1 MSTPAPQPVAA
12 APVGPPKMIVLPER
26 LKQFGQRFTSVGALG
41 TGLTILF
48 YTSLTLFI
56 LFLILTFIHFTIYP
70 VFSFSEGDDG
80 IISIPT
86 SSDRQKAFT
95 GVVAM
100 PDVSAN
106 FVAIPNCSYTISFD
120 TYLNGDFFATNAPR
134 VLLYRARVPV
144 AMNSG
149 DREESLLDRFQD
161 TNLLVYLDPL
171 KNDLNVAIATSDG
184 TAARKTLQMVAPITN
199 VPMRK
204 VFRTSI
210 VFTETFVEV
219 YINGNLEQSMPLT
232 QKPISQDAKFDFYTT
247 PAMFGGNVRVANMVF
262 WPRPLKSRDV
272 RANGAPVAPDT
283 LFSPVKT

>member
-1 MSTPAPQPVAA
+1 MV
-12 APVGPPKMIVLPER
+12 VLPQR
-26 LKQFGQRFTSVGALG
+26 LRQFGQQFTTAGVLG

-56 LFLILTFIHFTIYP
+56 LFLILTFIHFTMYP
-70 VFSFSEGDDG
+70 IFSFSEGDDG
-80 IISIPT
+80 IISIPA
-86 SSDRQKAFT
+86 SSDRQNAFT
-95 GVVAM
+95 KDVAM

-106 FVAIPNCSYTISFD
+106 FLAIPHCSYTISFD
-120 TYLNGDFFATNAPR
+120 TYLSGDFFATNAPR
-134 VLLYRARVPV
+134 VMLYRARVPV
-144 AMNSG
+144 AMNSS
-149 DREESLLDRFQD
+149 DREDTLLDRFQD

-171 KNDLNVAIATSDG
+171 KNDLNVAVATSDG
-184 TAARKTLQMVAPITN
+184 TAARKTLQKVAPITN

-247 PAMFGGNVRVANMVF
+247 PAMFGGNVKLANMAF
-262 WPRPLKSRDV
+262 WPRPLKSRDL
-272 RANGAPVAPDT
+272 RANGAPIAPDT
-283 LFSPVKT
+283 FFSPVKT